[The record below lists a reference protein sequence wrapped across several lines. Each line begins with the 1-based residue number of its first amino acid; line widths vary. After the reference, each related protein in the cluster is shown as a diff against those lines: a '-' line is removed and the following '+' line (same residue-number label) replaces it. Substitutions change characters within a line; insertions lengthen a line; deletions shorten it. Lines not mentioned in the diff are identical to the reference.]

1 MVKSINLSDIKFR
14 IFQPTD
20 DIGELNKLLLSAYRP
35 LAEQG
40 MRYAASHEDENATK
54 KNVDDG
60 ECHIA
65 IYEGKMIACAILRIP
80 KQEQKY
86 GWKANGPKH
95 YSVSGVTTFGRFAVP
110 PKLQG
115 QGVGSKLMD
124 IIESRAQQLGFSELA
139 LDTSEHATH
148 LIRMY
153 EKRGY
158 KFIEFHQWDITNY
171 RSVVMSKRF

>member
-1 MVKSINLSDIKFR
+1 MLKSINISEVNFR
-14 IFQPTD
+14 IVQSND
-20 DIGELNKLLLSAYRP
+20 DVSELNNLLVSAYRP

-40 MRYAASHEDENATK
+40 MRYAASHEDKNATQ
-54 KNVDDG
+54 KNIEDG

-65 IYEGKMIACAILRIP
+65 IHEGKIIACAILRIP
-80 KQEQKY
+80 KQELKS
-86 GWKANGPKH
+86 GWKSNGPKH
-95 YSVSGVTTFGRFAVP
+95 YSVSGVTTFGRFAVQP
-110 PKLQG
+110 ELQG
-115 QGVGSKLMD
+115 QGIGSKLMD
-124 IIESRAQQLGFSELA
+124 IIEARAQYLGFSELA

-148 LIRMY
+148 LIKMY